1 MSLAA
6 AQIAGLRS
14 MAAGLAC
21 LMLAISLL
29 LVALVFVLLSGF
41 WALSAILPL
50 WQAALAMA
58 AAALVLALM
67 IRTCGNYLIRRRAPA
82 WRLTGQPAAAQADG
96 LPVKKS
102 VSGIAD
108 PLLLTSIAAVV
119 GIVMGRR
126 LSR

>member
-29 LVALVFVLLSGF
+29 LVALFFVLLSGF

-82 WRLTGQPAAAQADG
+82 WRLTRQPAAAQADG
-96 LPVKKS
+96 LPAKNSETS
-102 VSGIAD
+102 VAD
-108 PLLLTSIAAVV
+108 PLMLTTIAVV
-119 GIVMGRR
+119 AGFVIGRR
-126 LSR
+126 MLR